1 MDSKKFCQKYK
12 KTDAKTE
19 LQFAEMLT
27 SKINM
32 DYIKDP
38 FNKETTMKY
47 LKKHCHKTKSLA
59 VKALFN
65 GAYHHMEFP
74 TKI

>member
-1 MDSKKFCQKYK
+1 MK
-12 KTDAKTE
+12 

-27 SKINM
+27 SKIYM

-47 LKKHCHKTKSLA
+47 LKETSQQHKSLA
-59 VKALFN
+59 VKAPFN
-65 GAYHHMEFP
+65 RAYTIWNFLQ
-74 TKI
+74 KSNV